1 MKDKSGTHEE
11 YERLGVYLKLAGRL
25 IKGLLIECL
34 MTLNIGGAFDGD
46 GQICPPLSH
55 SLPMN
60 EIPAG
65 GSVPMESKTISEPL
79 FIFPGVPMNYPDHS
93 TLSF

>member
-1 MKDKSGTHEE
+1 MKEKSGTHED

-65 GSVPMESKTISEPL
+65 GSVPMESKTISEPPFNFSRRPHEL
-79 FIFPGVPMNYPDHS
+79 P
-93 TLSF
+93 

>member
-1 MKDKSGTHEE
+1 MKKTSGTHEE

-25 IKGLLIECL
+25 IQGFLMECL
-34 MTLNIGGAFDGD
+34 MTLNNGGAFDGD
-46 GQICPPLSH
+46 GQIRPPLSQ

-65 GSVPMESKTISEPL
+65 GSVPMES
-79 FIFPGVPMNYPDHS
+79 S
-93 TLSF
+93 TLSGPPVNSPGRPHDLP